1 VITSARDGYHK
12 TSFSQLVYAS
22 GAERH
27 AEGFSSWDQLVAML
41 FCQFAQ
47 ARSLR
52 EISDGLA
59 VTCSK
64 LNHLG
69 LRGAPAKSTLAY
81 ANAHRPYQLSGRG
94 WKMINKKRNL
104 FYIWL
109 THPRQLCEAYLG
121 QQ

>member
-1 VITSARDGYHK
+1 MKYHSESTTNHKILRRSLTMNFTTNLFSQILHIIPK

-27 AEGFSSWDQLVAML
+27 AEGFSSWDQLVALL

-52 EISDGLA
+52 EISNGLA

-69 LRGAPAKSTLAY
+69 LRSAPAK
-81 ANAHRPYQLSGRG
+81 
-94 WKMINKKRNL
+94 
-104 FYIWL
+104 IW
-109 THPRQLCEAYLG
+109 TVIKVRSC
-121 QQ
+121 